1 RASSEGRR
9 STYSTR
15 GSRAEPRSENMA
27 IIVHFAVE
35 GMNEEKYSEVLRR
48 LEKAGAGSPPG
59 RLHHACYGPKEQL
72 IVVDIYDTPQ
82 SFEACG
88 KTLVPI
94 LTELG
99 VRATP
104 DVRPV
109 QNLIV
114 GA

>member
-1 RASSEGRR
+1 
-9 STYSTR
+9 
-15 GSRAEPRSENMA
+15 MA

-35 GMNEEKYSEVLRR
+35 EMNEDKYAEILRR
-48 LEKAGAGSPPG
+48 LEKAGAGAPPG
-59 RLHHACYGPKEQL
+59 RLYHACYGAKDAL
-72 IVVDIYDTPQ
+72 IVVDVYDTPE
-82 SFEACG
+82 SFEAFG

-94 LTELG
+94 LTEMG

-109 QNLIV
+109 HNIIN